1 MEIHYTREFLA
12 TLKKLDKGNGGR
24 TTKLLKKK
32 LSLLLQDKYHNGL
45 RLHKI
50 ELDELIAWSI
60 SLDMKIRVLFV
71 YEGKDIVL
79 VQIGTH
85 DQVY

>member
-1 MEIHYTREFLA
+1 MEIHYTREFLES
-12 TLKKLDKGNGGR
+12 LKKRDMGTGGR

-45 RLHKI
+45 RLHKV
-50 ELDELIAWSI
+50 ELDEYTAWSI

-71 YEGKDIVL
+71 YEGNDIVL
-79 VQIGTH
+79 VAIGSH
-85 DQVY
+85 EQVY